1 MNTVAFDEREVEV
14 IRRAFEYWLEHW
26 DWECP
31 TLFGIDRDELGA
43 VLEGWPN
50 PRVDEETT
58 ALAALGALRE
68 LLDGGSAIPGSE
80 VERLLGLPLSD
91 VERLSKKTLLLASQ
105 VLPD

>member
-1 MNTVAFDEREVEV
+1 MNTAAFDEMEVEAL
-14 IRRAFEYWLEHW
+14 RRAFAYWLENW

-31 TLFGIDRDELGA
+31 TLFGIDRDELRV

-50 PRVDEETT
+50 PRVDDETT

-68 LLDGGSAIPGSE
+68 LLDGASANPGPE
-80 VERLLGLPLSD
+80 VERLLGLPLPGA
-91 VERLSKKTLLLASQ
+91 ERLLQKTLMLASQ

>member
-1 MNTVAFDEREVEV
+1 MNTASFDEKEVEAL
-14 IRRAFEYWLEHW
+14 RRAFEFWLDHW

-31 TLFGIDRDELGA
+31 TLFGIDRDELSV

-50 PRVDEETT
+50 PRTNDETI

-68 LLDGGSAIPGSE
+68 LLDGASAIPGSE
-80 VERLLGLPLSD
+80 VERLLGLSLSEA
-91 VERLSKKTLLLASQ
+91 ERLSKKTLMLASQ

>member
-1 MNTVAFDEREVEV
+1 MNTAAFDEKEVEAL
-14 IRRAFEYWLEHW
+14 RRAFEYWLEHW

-31 TLFGIDRDELGA
+31 TLFGIDKDELSV

-50 PRVDEETT
+50 PRVDDETT

-68 LLDGGSAIPGSE
+68 LLDGASSIPGFE
-80 VERLLGLPLSD
+80 VERVLGLPLPD
-91 VERLSKKTLLLASQ
+91 AERLSKKTLMLASK